1 MRVLAEGTI
10 SDLKRVKCMIVVPQH
25 VLLFVMLG
33 YTGLE
38 KSTEVT
44 ARVRSA
50 PPHNELVT

>member
-1 MRVLAEGTI
+1 
-10 SDLKRVKCMIVVPQH
+10 MIVVSQH

-38 KSTEVT
+38 KSTEQSEVT

-50 PPHNELVT
+50 APHNELVT